1 MYKPAPDFIA
11 KIRIQDHKA
20 ANFNRFVF
28 WLDNLLI
35 MKYKLGEFVRFV
47 NERREGFITRIIDE
61 NTLAVTDDDGFEIP
75 VLASQVTRVH
85 GKSDSP
91 DNLAANEES
100 TIKQPE
106 RFISNG
112 IFLGITDDKRAGSVV
127 HFNLINA
134 SSFQALFT
142 LNTEKQQEFNGECS
156 GVINPG
162 TTVQI
167 YSASLNELDLWP
179 KFHLQVLLHASGKHE
194 MKKPVVYSDKFK
206 AKDFSGA
213 RKHNTILGKE
223 AWMIQIDSEVPLI
236 DPQKLK
242 ESFFRP
248 TEEKVEIPNPGKEID
263 LHIEKLRDDH
273 QFLSSSE
280 ILNIQLNSF
289 KKNLDAAIVHKLQS
303 IIFIHGTG
311 NGTLRNEIHKIIS
324 KHPQVKTFMDAY
336 KEKFGYGA
344 TEIVLK

>member
-1 MYKPAPDFIA
+1 
-11 KIRIQDHKA
+11 
-20 ANFNRFVF
+20 
-28 WLDNLLI
+28 

-61 NTLAVTDDDGFEIP
+61 NTIAVTDDDGFEIP

-85 GKSDSP
+85 GKSDFT
-91 DNLAANEES
+91 DVHANEES
-100 TIKQPE
+100 TLKQSE
-106 RFISNG
+106 QFISNG
-112 IFLGITDDKRAGSVV
+112 IFLGIADDKRIGSVV
-127 HFNLINA
+127 YFNLINT
-134 SSFQALFT
+134 SSWQVLFT
-142 LNTEKQQEFNGECS
+142 LSTEKQQDFKGECS
-156 GVINPG
+156 GVLNPG
-162 TTVQI
+162 STIQI

-179 KFHLQVLLHASGKHE
+179 KFHLQILLYSAGKHE
-194 MKKPVVYSDKFK
+194 VQKPILYSDKFK

-213 RKHNTILGKE
+213 KKHNSILGKE
-223 AWMIQIDSEVPLI
+223 AWLIQIDSEVLLI

-248 TEEKVEIPNPGKEID
+248 TEEKIEIPIPGKEVD

-280 ILNIQLNSF
+280 IFDIQLTHF
-289 KKNLDAAIVHKLQS
+289 KKYLDAAIVHKLQS

>member
-1 MYKPAPDFIA
+1 M
-11 KIRIQDHKA
+11 
-20 ANFNRFVF
+20 N
-28 WLDNLLI
+28 
-35 MKYKLGEFVRFV
+35 YKLGEFVRFV

-61 NTLAVTDDDGFEIP
+61 NTIAVTDDDGFEIP

-85 GKSDSP
+85 GKSDFS
-91 DNLAANEES
+91 DVQANEES
-100 TIKQPE
+100 TLKQPE
-106 RFISNG
+106 QFISSG
-112 IFLGITDDKRAGSVV
+112 IFLGIADDKRVGSVV

-134 SSFQALFT
+134 SSYQVLFT
-142 LNTEKQQEFNGECS
+142 LNTEKQQEFNAECFGS
-156 GVINPG
+156 LNPG
-162 TTVQI
+162 TAVQI

-179 KFHLQVLLHASGKHE
+179 KFHIQVLLYATGKHE
-194 MKKPVVYSDKFK
+194 MKKPLIFSDKFK
-206 AKDFSGA
+206 AKDFSGTK
-213 RKHNTILGKE
+213 KHNAILGKE
-223 AWMIQIDSEVPLI
+223 VWMIQIDPETQII

-248 TEEKVEIPNPGKEID
+248 TEEKAEIPNPGKEVD

-280 ILNIQLNSF
+280 IFNIQINHF

>member
-1 MYKPAPDFIA
+1 
-11 KIRIQDHKA
+11 
-20 ANFNRFVF
+20 
-28 WLDNLLI
+28 

-61 NTLAVTDDDGFEIP
+61 NTIAVTDDDGFEIP

-85 GKSDSP
+85 GKSDFT
-91 DNLAANEES
+91 DVHANEES
-100 TIKQPE
+100 TLKQPE
-106 RFISNG
+106 QFISNG
-112 IFLGITDDKRAGSVV
+112 IFLGIADDKRIGSVV
-127 HFNLINA
+127 HFNLINT
-134 SSFQALFT
+134 SSWQVLFT
-142 LNTEKQQEFNGECS
+142 LNTEKQHDFKGECS
-156 GVINPG
+156 GILNPES
-162 TTVQI
+162 TTQV

-179 KFHLQVLLHASGKHE
+179 KFHLQTLLYAYGKHE
-194 MKKPVVYSDKFK
+194 MQKPLLYSDKFK

-213 RKHNTILGKE
+213 KKYSSILGKE
-223 AWMIQIDSEVPLI
+223 AWLIQIDSEVPLI

-248 TEEKVEIPNPGKEID
+248 TEEKIEIPNPGKEVD

-280 ILNIQLNSF
+280 ILDIQLNHF
-289 KKNLDAAIVHKLQS
+289 KKYLDAAIVHKLHS

-344 TEIVLK
+344 TEIILK

>member
-1 MYKPAPDFIA
+1 M
-11 KIRIQDHKA
+11 
-20 ANFNRFVF
+20 N
-28 WLDNLLI
+28 
-35 MKYKLGEFVRFV
+35 YKLGEFVRFV

-61 NTLAVTDDDGFEIP
+61 NTIAVTDDDGFEIP

-85 GKSDSP
+85 GKSDFTTIQ
-91 DNLAANEES
+91 ANEES
-100 TIKQPE
+100 TLKQPE
-106 RFISNG
+106 QFISNG
-112 IFLGITDDKRAGSVV
+112 IFLGIADDKRVGSVV

-134 SSFQALFT
+134 SSFQILFT
-142 LNTEKQQEFNGECS
+142 FNTEKHQEFNGECA
-156 GVINPG
+156 GVLNPG
-162 TTVQI
+162 TMI
-167 YSASLNELDLWP
+167 HLYSASLNELDLWP
-179 KFHLQVLLHASGKHE
+179 KFHLQVLLHVSGKHE
-194 MKKPVVYSDKFK
+194 MKKPILFSDKFK
-206 AKDFSGA
+206 AKDFSGTK
-213 RKHNTILGKE
+213 KHNAILGKE

-248 TEEKVEIPNPGKEID
+248 SSEKIEIPNPGKEVD
-263 LHIEKLRDDH
+263 LHIEKIRDDH
-273 QFLSSSE
+273 QFLKNSE
-280 ILNIQLNSF
+280 ILDIQLNHF

-324 KHPQVKTFMDAY
+324 KHPQVKTFMDAH